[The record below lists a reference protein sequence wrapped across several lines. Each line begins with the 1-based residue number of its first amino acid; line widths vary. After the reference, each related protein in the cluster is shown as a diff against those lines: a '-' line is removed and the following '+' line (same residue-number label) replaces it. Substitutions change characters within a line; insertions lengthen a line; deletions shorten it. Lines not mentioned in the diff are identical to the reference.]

1 MFDRN
6 DLGWDGKR
14 LRLHSGRLL
23 ATVEP
28 DQKWNGLWRVRMPNG
43 HVTDMVNYT
52 RARDAAQS
60 LALAALNQ
68 TSERLAA

>member
-1 MFDRN
+1 MFDRR
-6 DLGWDGKR
+6 DLKWDGNR

-23 ATVEP
+23 ATVER
-28 DQKWNGLWRVRMPNG
+28 DRRWNGLWRVRLPSG

-60 LALAALNQ
+60 VALAALNEP
-68 TSERLAA
+68 ERLAA